1 MNSLKY
7 CLWPGLGIFALVLLS
22 APALRGAG
30 EKGDA
35 ANWENLRNVAPSSS
49 VRVVLKNVGTHQGKL
64 RGVSDESLTISTA
77 AGKKTFARNEVLRV
91 STKGKSHRVR
101 NLLIG
106 MGVGAVTGVIVGVA
120 DPELG
125 QGTCAQGSCVDAGTA
140 ALVGF
145 GGAVAG
151 TAVGAIIPTG
161 GWHEVFRAP
170 PEAAAQPGSDNI
182 APASADRSSRL
193 AAGQV
198 AHR

>member
-1 MNSLKY
+1 MNSLKHY
-7 CLWPGLGIFALVLLS
+7 LWLGLGIFTLVLLS

-49 VRVVLKNVGTHQGKL
+49 VRVVLKNVETHEGKL
-64 RGVSDESLTISTA
+64 QRVSDEGITISTA
-77 AGKKTFARNEVLRV
+77 SGEKTFARNDVLRV
-91 STKGKSHRVR
+91 STKGKSHRKR

-106 MGVGAVTGVIVGVA
+106 MGAGAVTGVIVGVA

-140 ALVGF
+140 AMAGAV
-145 GGAVAG
+145 GAVAG
-151 TAVGAIIPTG
+151 AAVGAIIPTG

-170 PEAAAQPGSDNI
+170 QAATAQPRGNKI
-182 APASADRSSRL
+182 VPASSL